1 MGRRKI
7 EIKKIS
13 NKNYLMTSFTKRRN
27 GETAS
32 FTKPVNFAGGAE
44 IAVIVFSPGGCAYL
58 FGHPSTDSVIDWYDI
73 RTEDNNH
80 KGTREFP
87 YTIDDE
93 EDDAHDDD
101 MSSSELANEAADGN
115 DELGKAGR
123 FWWDNLPIEDMEL
136 KQLEQYKSCLEVL
149 RNDLAYKLYD
159 RKRRD
164 SHTKDFMSLIGSS
177 SSGIADMEL
186 KQHEQYKGCSSEV
199 FRNEMEYEIYETK
212 RRESQTRDFLSLIG
226 SSSSTGTSTSTTLH
240 LVREERIN

>member
-27 GETAS
+27 GLFHKAS
-32 FTKPVNFAGGAE
+32 QFCRLSGAE
-44 IAVIVFSPGGCAYL
+44 IAVIVFSPGGRVYL
-58 FGHPSTDSVIDWYDI
+58 FGHPSADSVIDRYDI
-73 RTEDNNH
+73 RTEDNNNE
-80 KGTREFP
+80 GTREFP

-101 MSSSELANEAADGN
+101 MSSSELANEAADGKH
-115 DELGKAGR
+115 ELGKAGR

-164 SHTKDFMSLIGSS
+164 SHTKDFLSLIGSS

-199 FRNEMEYEIYETK
+199 FRNEMAYELYETK

-226 SSSSTGTSTSTTLH
+226 ENHKPVIFLD
-240 LVREERIN
+240 